1 MDLEASCKE
10 KLSSFRIK
18 ELKDVLTQLGLSKQ
32 GKKQDLVERVL
43 TLVSDGQA
51 ARLWSKKNTLARE
64 DVAKLVDDTYRKMQV
79 SGASDLASKG
89 QVSSDTKVKGEPED
103 SFRQE
108 VKVRC
113 VCGSSLETDSM
124 IQCEDPRCHV
134 WEHVG
139 CVIVPEKSMDAN
151 PPLPEIFY
159 CEVCRLTRADP
170 FLVTV
175 AHPLCPVRFTP
186 TTISSDGTT
195 PMQSVER
202 TFQITRSDTD
212 LWERKSVV

>member
-1 MDLEASCKE
+1 MDLEASCK
-10 KLSSFRIK
+10 
-18 ELKDVLTQLGLSKQ
+18 
-32 GKKQDLVERVL
+32 DLVERVL
-43 TLVSDGQA
+43 THLSDGQA
-51 ARLWSKKNTLARE
+51 ARLWSKKNTMARE

-89 QVSSDTKVKGEPED
+89 QVSSDTSTLRVKGEPED

-134 WEHVG
+134 WQHVG

-151 PPLPEIFY
+151 PPLPETFY

-175 AHPLCPVRFTP
+175 AHPLYPVRLTP
-186 TTISSDGTT
+186 TTISSDGFV
-195 PMQSVER
+195 PSP
-202 TFQITRSDTD
+202 S
-212 LWERKSVV
+212 ERKSRNWVLDRRWRSFVT